1 MQALADAE
9 HGVIAEAVRFL
20 TAVCRDRLIRKSSV
34 LAAAR
39 KVGPDQH
46 SALALSPPLPLSVP
60 SVYLS
65 SSSPRHLLQHVRT
78 GWLLLD

>member
-1 MQALADAE
+1 VVTQALADAE

-20 TAVCRDRLIRKSSV
+20 TAVCRDCLIRKPSV

-46 SALALSPPLPLSVP
+46 TQ
-60 SVYLS
+60 LS
-65 SSSPRHLLQHVRT
+65 SASC
-78 GWLLLD
+78 

>member
-20 TAVCRDRLIRKSSV
+20 TAVCRDRLIRKPSV

-39 KVGPDQH
+39 KVGRHQH
-46 SALALSPPLPLSVP
+46 MF
-60 SVYLS
+60 S
-65 SSSPRHLLQHVRT
+65 SSSASCST
-78 GWLLLD
+78 